1 MKGQK
6 RRNLVRFM
14 VLTNKQCRSSGK
26 RVHERRRKYG
36 EVEPGIEGMIQL
48 AKE

>member
-14 VLTNKQCRSSGK
+14 VLTNKQCRSSEEGVHARRTDESRAGK
-26 RVHERRRKYG
+26 G
-36 EVEPGIEGMIQL
+36 EGYN
-48 AKE
+48 